1 MLMGIRPGYAVYP
14 IPDKFSEY
22 GTHINH
28 DRLETAS
35 LSPTDFGRW
44 ATKVVTKE
52 NDAVGYTEDIK
63 GLYTQL
69 DSQSVLVAGLVQS
82 SDAILLENSSSLMD
96 LSSRQVAQV
105 IRAQATGYD
114 AVIFASGSPK
124 GFVDSDSTEAS
135 STEGLRLYKANSYDP
150 SSILDLYLA
159 TTDDIFIRHDGRWLS
174 DDGLSSIVS
183 SSNIYTLPE
192 KYYSSAEN
200 SVDLATKGLK
210 YEKTRNQLS
219 PVVSSSIFLTDL
231 YRESSRISA
240 LCSISLCQAYSE
252 EILAS
257 SAIQSRFSEFGM
269 VKVCWT
275 GESDG

>member
-1 MLMGIRPGYAVYP
+1 MGLRPGYAIYP

-35 LSPTDFGRW
+35 LSSTDFGRW

-52 NDAVGYTEDIK
+52 NDSVGYSEDIK
-63 GLYTQL
+63 GIYTQL

-82 SDAILLENSSSLMD
+82 SDTLLLENSSSLMD

-105 IRAQATGYD
+105 IRAQATGYG

-124 GFVDSDSTEAS
+124 GFVNIESKEAPS
-135 STEGLRLYKANSYDP
+135 VEGLRLYRANSYDP

-174 DDGLSSIVS
+174 DDGLSSIIS
-183 SSNIYTLPE
+183 SANIYTLPE
-192 KYYSSAEN
+192 RYYSSAEN

-210 YEKTRNQLS
+210 YEKIRSQLA
-219 PVVSSSIFLTDL
+219 PVISSSIFLTGL
-231 YRESSRISA
+231 YKESSRISA
-240 LCSISLCQAYSE
+240 ICNISLCQAYSE
-252 EILAS
+252 EVLVS
-257 SAIQSRFSEFGM
+257 SSQGRLLEFGT

>member
-1 MLMGIRPGYAVYP
+1 MGIRPGYAVYP

-28 DRLETAS
+28 DKLETAS

-44 ATKVVTKE
+44 AAKVVTKE
-52 NDAVGYTEDIK
+52 NDAIGYTEDIK

-105 IRAQATGYD
+105 IRAQAAGYN

-124 GFVDSDSTEAS
+124 GFVDTESKEVS
-135 STEGLRLYKANSYDP
+135 SIEGLRLYKANSYDP
-150 SSILDLYLA
+150 SSILDLYLV
-159 TTDDIFIRHDGRWLS
+159 TMNDIFIRHDGRWLS
-174 DDGLSSIVS
+174 HDGLSSVVS

-210 YEKTRNQLS
+210 YEKIRSQLN
-219 PVVSSSIFLTDL
+219 PVISSSIFLTDL
-231 YRESSRISA
+231 YKESSRISA
-240 LCSISLCQAYSE
+240 LCNISLCQAYSE
-252 EILAS
+252 EVLVS
-257 SAIQSRFSEFGM
+257 SSQGRLPEFGM